1 MKIELTD
8 EYKEWMIIALRLGE
22 DNMELFSESLW
33 EHIAEP
39 QREKPLAEQDIF
51 TRYYIKFGGTC
62 FDELGFYVGYHDD
75 EALDKAKDYA
85 SNHITDAFTIIE
97 KQFGL
102 YNED

>member
-1 MKIELTD
+1 MKLTD
-8 EYKEWMIIALRLGE
+8 EEQEWMIIALRLGE

-85 SNHITDAFTIIE
+85 GNRITDAFTIIE
-97 KQFGL
+97 KQFKL
-102 YNED
+102 YSED

>member
-8 EYKEWMIIALRLGE
+8 EYKEWMIIALKLGE
-22 DNMELFSESLW
+22 DNMELFNESLW

-97 KQFGL
+97 KQFAL